1 MKIELTRLD
10 DAYHMQAINEEGQT
24 TETDGSPAI
33 GGHNKA
39 MRPMQMLLSSMGACS
54 SIDIIHLLNKQRQKL
69 DDIKISLNGD
79 REEGKVPSLF
89 TAIQVHYRLY
99 GDLDEKKMH
108 EAGQY
113 LLGEN
118 DFSSFRAAHCQSLSP
133 CRNMMHLNVTRHG
146 DYVVIDIKANAFVHH
161 MVRNITGSLIKVGRG
176 EEKPEWI
183 KSLLEAKDRK
193 LAGATAKAEGL
204 YLVDVDYPEE
214 FGLPRVPIGP
224 LFLPDNLN

>member
-1 MKIELTRLD
+1 MKIELIRLD

-79 REEGKVPSLF
+79 REEGQVPSLF

-99 GDLDEKKMH
+99 GDLDEKKV
-108 EAGQY
+108 E
-113 LLGEN
+113 
-118 DFSSFRAAHCQSLSP
+118 RA
-133 CRNMMHLNVTRHG
+133 V
-146 DYVVIDIKANAFVHH
+146 
-161 MVRNITGSLIKVGRG
+161 NISM
-176 EEKPEWI
+176 EKLCSVAKIIEKTAKITWTWEII
-183 KSLLEAKDRK
+183 KS
-193 LAGATAKAEGL
+193 
-204 YLVDVDYPEE
+204 
-214 FGLPRVPIGP
+214 
-224 LFLPDNLN
+224 